1 MQGSVILET
10 RSKKYR
16 ILSTVQH
23 NFRLMSSERQ
33 LRRWAIQ
40 IETGGNKREVL
51 MRISEYVLNEFR
63 SAVNT
68 GRIVHDRDLRRWALK
83 AYNDEG
89 NKNIL
94 FKASRS
100 WVNNCKKVHHI
111 VSRKIRKFLTR
122 KTLEDDEKLK
132 TIAQKFVQEVKPL
145 VKEYGPENVHNSG
158 ESGFQ
163 LEIHSGRSLASE
175 GPKKVECVVQS
186 VSSKTHSYTIQPTVT
201 ANGRLLSPLFIVL
214 KEKYGQFGSTV
225 GKTLFSP
232 TNVYVKASKSGNVTS
247 GITLIF
253 NHDNYSYRN
262 LNNN

>member
-1 MQGSVILET
+1 
-10 RSKKYR
+10 
-16 ILSTVQH
+16 
-23 NFRLMSSERQ
+23 
-33 LRRWAIQ
+33 
-40 IETGGNKREVL
+40 
-51 MRISEYVLNEFR
+51 MRISKYVLNEFR

-100 WVNNCKKVHHI
+100 WVHNFKKAHHI
-111 VSRKIRKFLTR
+111 VSRKITKFVTR

-145 VKEYGPENVHNSG
+145 VKEYGPDNVYNSN

-163 LEIHSGRSLASE
+163 LQIHSGRSLACE
-175 GPKKVECVVQS
+175 GQKKVEYVVQS
-186 VSSKTHSYTIQPTVT
+186 VSSATDSYTLQLTVT
-201 ANGRLLSPLFIVL
+201 ANGRLLSPLLIVL
-214 KEKYGQFGSTV
+214 KEKDGQSGSTV
-225 GKTLFSP
+225 EKTLLRL
-232 TNVYVKASKSGNVTS
+232 TNVYIKASKSGKVTS

-253 NHDNYSYRN
+253 NHHNYSYRH